1 MDKQAL
7 TQPRPPPVRRSQLQE
22 RQLIDWASR
31 LFAEITAM
39 FVRPIDSVLYG
50 TRVSFC
56 TVDMAAGGRKAQR
69 LAQRLAQRHAAQ
81 RDKEKTRSLMRNV

>member
-22 RQLIDWASR
+22 RQLIDWASH

-56 TVDMAAGGRKAQR
+56 TVDMAAGGKK
-69 LAQRLAQRHAAQ
+69 H
-81 RDKEKTRSLMRNV
+81 RDLRRD